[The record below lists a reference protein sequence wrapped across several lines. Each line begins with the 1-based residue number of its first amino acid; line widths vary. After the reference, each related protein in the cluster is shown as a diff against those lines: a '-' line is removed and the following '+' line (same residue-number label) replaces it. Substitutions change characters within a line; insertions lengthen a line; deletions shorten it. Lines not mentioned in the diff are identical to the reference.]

1 MGVRKVY
8 YFLETDGEHELYFDE
23 HGDFYL
29 CDGEDGRLLDLQAAG
44 AEIYRGASRWGKR
57 KGP

>member
-1 MGVRKVY
+1 MRKVY

-29 CDGEDGRLLDLQAAG
+29 CDGEDVYWISKRRVLKYIEERQGGGREKDR
-44 AEIYRGASRWGKR
+44 EI
-57 KGP
+57 